1 MLTRRNLFQAAAMS
15 AVTMLAGCS
24 GTHGDADDDGAA
36 VSDQTAPVEDTVD
49 EGSTAADAPAASG
62 SILVA
67 YFSATGN
74 TEGVANALAEHLGA
88 DVFAIQ
94 AAQPYTDA
102 DLDYND
108 SSSRTSTG
116 RADARPELA
125 QVTPDGWDGY
135 QTVLL
140 GYPIWWGEAAWP
152 LRTFAEGNDFAGKTV
167 VPFCTSASSGIGDSG
182 AALAELAGGGDWRD
196 GERFPAGATN
206 DATAWVDGLDLA

>member
-1 MLTRRNLFQAAAMS
+1 MLTRRNLFQAAAMA

-36 VSDQTAPVEDTVD
+36 ASDQTAPVE
-49 EGSTAADAPAASG
+49 GSAAADAPAASG

-74 TEGVANALAEHLGA
+74 TEGIANALAEHLGA

-108 SSSRTSTG
+108 SSSRTSTE

-125 QVTPDGWDGY
+125 QVTPDGWDAY

-152 LRTFAEGNDFAGKTV
+152 LHTFAEGNDFAGKTV
-167 VPFCTSASSGIGDSG
+167 VPFCTSASSGIGSSG
-182 AALAELAGGGDWRD
+182 EGLAELAGGGDWLD
-196 GERFPAGATN
+196 GERFSGGATD
-206 DATAWVDGLDLA
+206 DATAWADGLDL

>member
-1 MLTRRNLFQAAAMS
+1 MLTRRNLLHAAAMA
-15 AVTMLAGCS
+15 AVTMLTGCS
-24 GTHGDADDDGAA
+24 GARGGDVDDA
-36 VSDQTAPVEDTVD
+36 VTPDQATPAV
-49 EGSTAADAPAASG
+49 DAPGAV
-62 SILVA
+62 LVA

-74 TEGVANALAEHLGA
+74 TEEIAQALAERLGA
-88 DVFAIQ
+88 DVFAIE
-94 AAQPYTDA
+94 AAEPYTDA

-108 SSSRTSTG
+108 SSSRTSTE

-125 QVTPDGWDGY
+125 QVTPDGWAGY

-182 AALAELAGGGDWRD
+182 AALAELAGGGDWLD
-196 GERFPAGATN
+196 GERFSAGATD
-206 DATAWVDGLDLA
+206 DAAAWADGLDLA

>member
-1 MLTRRNLFQAAAMS
+1 MLTRRNLLHAVAMA

-24 GTHGDADDDGAA
+24 GARGGSNDDAAA
-36 VSDQTAPVEDTVD
+36 LDQATPAE
-49 EGSTAADAPAASG
+49 DAPAASG
-62 SILVA
+62 ATLVV

-74 TEGVANALAEHLGA
+74 TEGVATAVAERLGA
-88 DVFAIQ
+88 DVFAIE
-94 AAQPYTDA
+94 AAEPYTDA

-108 SSSRTSTG
+108 SSSRTSTE

-125 QVTPDGWDGY
+125 QVTPDGWGDY

-182 AALAELAGGGDWRD
+182 AALAELAGGGDWLD
-196 GERFPAGATN
+196 GERFSAGATD
-206 DATAWVDGLDLA
+206 DAATWVDSLGLA

>member
-1 MLTRRNLFQAAAMS
+1 MLTRRNLLHAAAMA

-24 GTHGDADDDGAA
+24 GARGGDVDDA
-36 VSDQTAPVEDTVD
+36 VTPDQTAPAV
-49 EGSTAADAPAASG
+49 DAPGAV
-62 SILVA
+62 LVA

-74 TEGVANALAEHLGA
+74 TEEIASAVAERLGA
-88 DVFAIQ
+88 DVFAIE
-94 AAQPYTDA
+94 AAEPYTDA

-108 SSSRTSTG
+108 SSSRTSTE

-125 QVTPDGWDGY
+125 QVTPDGWGDY
-135 QTVLL
+135 QTVFL

-152 LRTFAEGNDFAGKTV
+152 LRTFAEGNDFAGKIV

-196 GERFPAGATN
+196 GERFSAGATD
-206 DATAWVDGLDLA
+206 DAAAWVDGLGLA

>member
-1 MLTRRNLFQAAAMS
+1 MLTRRNLLQAAAMA

-24 GTHGDADDDGAA
+24 GTHGDADDEGAA
-36 VSDQTAPVEDTVD
+36 VSDQTAPVEDAVA
-49 EGSTAADAPAASG
+49 EGSAATDAPAASG

-74 TEGVANALAEHLGA
+74 TEGIANALAEHLGA

-108 SSSRTSTG
+108 SSSRTSAE

-125 QVTPDGWDGY
+125 QVTPDGWDAY

-167 VPFCTSASSGIGDSG
+167 VPFCTSASSGIGSSG
-182 AALAELAGGGDWRD
+182 EGLAELAGGGDWLD
-196 GERFPAGATN
+196 GERFSAGATD
-206 DATAWVDGLDLA
+206 DAATWADGLGL

>member
-1 MLTRRNLFQAAAMS
+1 MLTRRNLLHAVAMA

-24 GTHGDADDDGAA
+24 GARGDDVDDA
-36 VSDQTAPVEDTVD
+36 VTPDQTVPVEDTAV
-49 EGSTAADAPAASG
+49 GGVPAGDGAV
-62 SILVA
+62 LVA

-74 TEGVANALAEHLGA
+74 TEGIASAVAECLGA
-88 DVFAIQ
+88 DVFAIE
-94 AAQPYTDA
+94 AAEPYTDA

-108 SSSRTSTG
+108 SSSRTSTE

-125 QVTPDGWDGY
+125 QVTPDGWGDY
-135 QTVLL
+135 QTVFL

-152 LRTFAEGNDFAGKTV
+152 LRTFAEGNDFAGKIV

-196 GERFPAGATN
+196 GERFSAGATD
-206 DATAWVDGLDLA
+206 DAAAWVDGLDLA

>member
-1 MLTRRNLFQAAAMS
+1 MLTRRNLLHAAAMA

-24 GTHGDADDDGAA
+24 GARGDDVDDAVTPDQTVPVEVSAVGGVPAGDGA
-36 VSDQTAPVEDTVD
+36 V
-49 EGSTAADAPAASG
+49 
-62 SILVA
+62 LVA

-74 TEGVANALAEHLGA
+74 TEEIASAVAERLGA
-88 DVFAIQ
+88 DVFAIE
-94 AAQPYTDA
+94 AAEPYIDA

-108 SSSRTSTG
+108 FSSRASTE

-125 QVTPDGWDGY
+125 QVTPDGWGDY
-135 QTVLL
+135 QTVFL

-152 LRTFAEGNDFAGKTV
+152 LRTFAEGNDFAGKIV

-196 GERFPAGATN
+196 GERFSAGATD
-206 DATAWVDGLDLA
+206 DAAAWVDGLGLA